1 MVPNTAVI
9 IQRLDSSPWIR
20 RDNEAQKI
28 IREAAPDELRYLD
41 VGGVLRLYD
50 ALTGSPGV
58 YSARDAAAM
67 RALKAHTQFQPVLKT
82 PDFGVDLVK
91 KARPDSPII
100 QSQLTPDLVTRIYA
114 AEKKRLS
121 LLERAG
127 IDGATIGRGQVGQS
141 AYDDVKKR
149 FKITLEAYLT
159 RVVISE
165 MLQNAPRRP
174 LMNVLNFNTHKVV
187 IPQNYGTILSYPP
200 AEDFVVAA
208 YLAIRITDAATR
220 GGPSR
225 SAKDATRFAVA
236 LYHGMG
242 AMVMAA
248 QAAVKDGTNWAPV
261 EAELLRQGH
270 RDEVAYV
277 HEVVK

>member
-91 KARPDSPII
+91 KARPDSSII

-141 AYDDVKKR
+141 AYDDVKTH
-149 FKITLEAYLT
+149 FKTTLEACLT
-159 RVVISE
+159 RVVISQ

-174 LMNVLNFNTHKVV
+174 FMNGLNFNTYKVV

-208 YLAIRITDAATR
+208 YLAIRITDAAKR
-220 GGPSR
+220 AGR
-225 SAKDATRFAVA
+225 SVMDTMRFAVA
-236 LYHGMG
+236 RYHGMYT
-242 AMVMAA
+242 MVRNA
-248 QAAVKDGTNWAPV
+248 QKAVKDDISWAPV
-261 EAELLRQGH
+261 EAELLRRGH
-270 RDEVAYV
+270 SDEVAYV

>member
-9 IQRLDSSPWIR
+9 IQRLDSSHWIR

-82 PDFGVDLVK
+82 PNFGVDLVK
-91 KARPDSPII
+91 KARPDSSII

-121 LLERAG
+121 LLEKVG
-127 IDGATIGRGQVGQS
+127 IDGSTRGRGQLGQD
-141 AYDDVKKR
+141 AYTDVKEQ
-149 FKITLEAYLT
+149 FKTALETCLA
-159 RVVISE
+159 RVFISQ

-174 LMNVLNFNTHKVV
+174 SMNALNFNTYKVL

-208 YLAIRITDAATR
+208 YLAIRITAATR
-220 GGPSR
+220 AGR
-225 SAKDATRFAVA
+225 SIMDTMRFAVA
-236 LYHGMG
+236 RYHGMYT
-242 AMVMAA
+242 MVRNA
-248 QAAVKDGTNWAPV
+248 QKAVKDDINWAPV